1 MLLPMWMVAAAAMG
15 AVFILFRTAQMM
27 IAGVERPIA
36 RWLTLIS
43 EQRRQLVFVIVGMLL
58 AGLNMI
64 TFMWI
69 KPLLNYLVPFW
80 ADPYLASM
88 DYRIFHTEP
97 WRSLSWLNNE
107 FTSIF
112 YHRAWF
118 ALIILLLLKV
128 LSSPSSREKNAIM
141 VTYFI
146 LWSLF
151 GPIVHVL
158 VPAAGPV
165 FYERLGYGPGFA
177 ALQQPEETRQAA
189 DYLWRLYTG
198 AKFGPASGISAMP
211 SLHIATTTWF
221 VMAAYLF
228 ARRWFWPVFGA
239 AILIALLSVSL
250 GWHYAIDGIVGG
262 AGALLILL
270 LSRRVFNISEPEC
283 LDAES
288 PALRSS

>member
-1 MLLPMWMVAAAAMG
+1 MSNGNIVATREAEWIIPAVLLTFGSGIFAIVKSPNHSGILPALMLLPMWMVAAAAMG

-128 LSSPSSREKNAIM
+128 LSSPPRERKMRSGSR
-141 VTYFI
+141 F
-146 LWSLF
+146 
-151 GPIVHVL
+151 
-158 VPAAGPV
+158 
-165 FYERLGYGPGFA
+165 FA
-177 ALQQPEETRQAA
+177 VKAWIREQ
-189 DYLWRLYTG
+189 
-198 AKFGPASGISAMP
+198 S
-211 SLHIATTTWF
+211 
-221 VMAAYLF
+221 
-228 ARRWFWPVFGA
+228 
-239 AILIALLSVSL
+239 
-250 GWHYAIDGIVGG
+250 
-262 AGALLILL
+262 
-270 LSRRVFNISEPEC
+270 
-283 LDAES
+283 
-288 PALRSS
+288 